1 MKYYEFCVIK
11 NGFMMGSFDN
21 KQSAF
26 SWSSEL
32 RSKYPDSMIE
42 IKAHVYSKPLSAWD
56 VGDFYLYSYI
66 VKE

>member
-32 RSKYPDSMIE
+32 RKKYPDSMIE

-56 VGDFYLYSYI
+56 VGGFYLYSYI